1 VARRPDDPVPDP
13 LPRGLSHRPFAGLR
27 KHVDVSAADALV
39 PPPAK
44 PAEPPRPKKAHP
56 ALPAAARPAPPSAP
70 LSAPGKKPGPRAAER
85 VTVRRERAG
94 RGGKTVTMA
103 EGPGLAGADL
113 EALAREAARALGVG
127 ARVEQRSLVVQGDQA
142 ERLQAWLEGR
152 GFGSVARGN

>member
-1 VARRPDDPVPDP
+1 MARRPDDPVPDP

-44 PAEPPRPKKAHP
+44 PAEKPRPTP
-56 ALPAAARPAPPSAP
+56 PAAARATPPSAP
-70 LSAPGKKPGPRAAER
+70 AKKPGPRATER

-94 RGGKTVTMA
+94 RGGKTVTVA

-127 ARVEQRSLVVQGDQA
+127 ARVEQRCVVVQGDQA
-142 ERLQAWLEGR
+142 ERLQAWLEAR